1 MKKLIPY
8 IFLLAACGKAEVV
21 TFSDKSTVKKADR
34 AGWLVSASSEETQ
47 CETAPAAALVDGNV
61 ATYWSSNHCGA
72 NPPYPHSV
80 TINMKTP
87 LRPVTVEVTARQNNT
102 AGMTKFKLEG
112 SADGSTWVVLGDNLS
127 FTGATKSA
135 QSYPVSSANAISH
148 LRLTALAGP
157 LNYAFLAE
165 IEVFA
170 AK

>member
-34 AGWLVSASSEETQ
+34 TGWQVSASSEETQ
-47 CETAPAAALVDGNV
+47 CETAPASALLDGNV

-87 LRPVTVEVTARQNNT
+87 LRPVTVDVSARQNNA
-102 AGMTKFKLEG
+102 AGMTKFK
-112 SADGSTWVVLGDNLS
+112 
-127 FTGATKSA
+127 
-135 QSYPVSSANAISH
+135 
-148 LRLTALAGP
+148 
-157 LNYAFLAE
+157 
-165 IEVFA
+165 
-170 AK
+170 